1 MPKHTTPGNVTNL
14 QEYRAR
20 KQRPRNPFTGQ
31 NWTDNHSPGIPPTD
45 TVSNPFLNIYPDESE
60 LCPQCGKRMAGH
72 FIGRK
77 NRYLACDTCRVQM
90 PAGNDMGWHGLLD
103 MAWDQCGPN
112 ATSDDVGEWLQGQYH
127 HTRAY
132 LNGYRMIGGSNG

>member
-20 KQRPRNPFTGQ
+20 KQRPRNPFTGEL
-31 NWTDNHSPGIPPTD
+31 TADD
-45 TVSNPFLNIYPDESE
+45 TRVLEDFDTAGDSMCLESYPDESG
-60 LCPQCGKRMAGH
+60 LCPQCGKPMAGY

-77 NRYLACDTCRVQM
+77 TQYLACDTCRVQM
-90 PAGNDMGWHGLLD
+90 PAGNDIGWNGLLD
-103 MAWDQCGPN
+103 IAWDQCGPG
-112 ATSDDVGEWLQGQYH
+112 ATADDVGEWLQGQYH
-127 HTRAY
+127 HARAY